1 MQGAYKEKALEFLE
15 SHWQSDALASIAAE
29 VSCRLHILKHAQSG
43 SLYLLE
49 KLCVLLKH
57 QRVNG

>member
-29 VSCRLHILKHAQSG
+29 VSCLLHILKHPQSG
-43 SLYLLE
+43 RCTCLRN
-49 KLCVLLKH
+49 CVCY
-57 QRVNG
+57 